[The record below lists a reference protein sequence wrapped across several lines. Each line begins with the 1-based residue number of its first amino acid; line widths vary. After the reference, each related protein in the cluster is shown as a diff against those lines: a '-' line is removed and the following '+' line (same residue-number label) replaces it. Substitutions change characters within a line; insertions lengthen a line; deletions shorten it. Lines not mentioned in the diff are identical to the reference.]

1 MCIRDRA
8 TREEDWLR
16 QAKRDLE
23 HARHALGNRDYEW
36 SCFAA
41 QQAAVKAVKAVKAL
55 YQKLGADAR
64 KLSRS
69 VKTRYFD
76 KKLQI
81 QNNCKSH

>member
-1 MCIRDRA
+1 M
-8 TREEDWLR
+8 
-16 QAKRDLE
+16 
-23 HARHALGNRDYEW
+23 

-41 QQAAVKAVKAVKAL
+41 QQAAEKAVKAL

-69 VKTRYFD
+69 VEIRYFD

-81 QNNCKSH
+81 QNNCKFH

>member
-1 MCIRDRA
+1 MA

-16 QAKRDLE
+16 QAKRDPE
-23 HARHALGNRDYEW
+23 HARHALGDRDYEW
-36 SCFAA
+36 SCFVAH
-41 QQAAVKAVKAVKAL
+41 QAAEKAVKAL

-69 VKTRYFD
+69 VEIRYFD

-81 QNNCKSH
+81 